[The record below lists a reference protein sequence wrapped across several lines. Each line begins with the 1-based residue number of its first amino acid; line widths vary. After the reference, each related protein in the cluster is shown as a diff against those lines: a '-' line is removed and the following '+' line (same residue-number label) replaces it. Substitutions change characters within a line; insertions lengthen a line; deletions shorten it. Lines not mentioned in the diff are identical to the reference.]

1 MGLHWVTIWSIAALA
16 CALSLGALVPMQ
28 FAIPACGVF
37 LLLGLLLLQRLGA
50 RRYAQ
55 IAARVQSAKGVQA
68 SRSRLHFWNDPGASL
83 SNLTWSLTGDLEDA
97 YFKLIRT
104 NIQLLALKEL
114 GSHIITSLDRM
125 RTMRSVLEY
134 LHRGVGFPEHGLFT
148 WDAERGV
155 FEGGVRRR
163 SAEGFEW
170 VDEHF
175 ALPEVTGVL
184 ARSLAA
190 RRSYLIRD
198 ADTHELGALHG
209 DVLFPSSNF
218 KSFVIV
224 PLLKSARVGNIWERK
239 GCVAERCPASSE
251 FTMRDWADKF
261 ANEPDPEF
269 WQGGRFR
276 CWSCTGFPVLG
287 CIVAT
292 DTGRD
297 VALSKVDR
305 MMLETLAQNLSAV
318 LENARLY
325 EELKREERFRDH
337 VIGGMSNGLVS
348 VDLDGCIT
356 LVNQAAEQLSG
367 FREADVRGRASSE
380 LLLEGSGRD
389 PLHDALEA
397 DRSVRGMEAVLRTVE
412 GTTLPIQLTTSLLRD
427 ESGRIYG
434 AIGEFA
440 DLSAIKGM
448 QTQIR
453 NLDKL
458 AALGRFTSSVAH
470 EIRNP
475 LAGINAGIE
484 YLAKNMQ
491 GEDVRHAEFIT
502 AEVARLDR
510 IINDLFTAG
519 RPLELTLRDTDPVEL
534 VEHSIRTLEPSFNE
548 HEVECVR
555 HAQPDL
561 PEIALDAGR
570 IEQVLINLI
579 QNAVEAS
586 SAGGVVEI
594 EQRIGSS
601 QQPHL
606 PSSKG
611 DSLIISVRDH
621 GEGMAEEEREKIF
634 EPFYTTKAH
643 GTGLGL
649 YICHHI
655 VEAHGGQ
662 IVVDSRPGQGSCFM
676 LCLPLG
682 RILMGGASETA
693 DLARR

>member
-1 MGLHWVTIWSIAALA
+1 
-16 CALSLGALVPMQ
+16 
-28 FAIPACGVF
+28 
-37 LLLGLLLLQRLGA
+37 
-50 RRYAQ
+50 
-55 IAARVQSAKGVQA
+55 
-68 SRSRLHFWNDPGASL
+68 
-83 SNLTWSLTGDLEDA
+83 
-97 YFKLIRT
+97 
-104 NIQLLALKEL
+104 
-114 GSHIITSLDRM
+114 
-125 RTMRSVLEY
+125 
-134 LHRGVGFPEHGLFT
+134 
-148 WDAERGV
+148 
-155 FEGGVRRR
+155 
-163 SAEGFEW
+163 
-170 VDEHF
+170 
-175 ALPEVTGVL
+175 
-184 ARSLAA
+184 
-190 RRSYLIRD
+190 
-198 ADTHELGALHG
+198 
-209 DVLFPSSNF
+209 
-218 KSFVIV
+218 
-224 PLLKSARVGNIWERK
+224 
-239 GCVAERCPASSE
+239 
-251 FTMRDWADKF
+251 
-261 ANEPDPEF
+261 
-269 WQGGRFR
+269 
-276 CWSCTGFPVLG
+276 
-287 CIVAT
+287 
-292 DTGRD
+292 
-297 VALSKVDR
+297 
-305 MMLETLAQNLSAV
+305 
-318 LENARLY
+318 
-325 EELKREERFRDH
+325 
-337 VIGGMSNGLVS
+337 
-348 VDLDGCIT
+348 
-356 LVNQAAEQLSG
+356 
-367 FREADVRGRASSE
+367 
-380 LLLEGSGRD
+380 
-389 PLHDALEA
+389 
-397 DRSVRGMEAVLRTVE
+397 MEAVLRTVE

-470 EIRNP
+470 EIGNP